1 MGKSEREQNR
11 EARLNE
17 LLMGDYHRPIHCPDC
32 GGVMVFKGVGEYECE
47 DCGRKELDD
56 YGKVRGYVE
65 KHRGATMVD
74 VEKETGVKQKAIRKM
89 LREERI
95 EVAADSRTFLRC
107 EVCGADIRSG
117 RFCEKCKVNVNR
129 RIEEQARAQKN
140 NALAGFGLG
149 NPKGEEGE
157 RRFIRSK

>member
-1 MGKSEREQNR
+1 MGKSEKEQNR

-17 LLMGDYHRPIHCPDC
+17 LLMGDYHRPINCPDC

-149 NPKGEEGE
+149 NSKGEEGE